1 MNLRYQDNLGHLNG
15 YDFFNVSDQSN
26 FQSDNPSNYYSEHSG
41 SHVFETYCSNSQGGE
56 IFYPE
61 TGGHIIDDSECMQY
75 GDCEFLTLEG
85 DSYYFLYSSASTV
98 VTQSQCIEYSNESD
112 EIITR
117 FIPAQIRLESDA
129 FVPMNNFISSS
140 ILYLPN
146 SNCSSTGNSC
156 PSTSIVSRLIFLL
169 LNGEFSIILFIYQW
183 PK

>member
-41 SHVFETYCSNSQGGE
+41 SHVFETYCSNSRGGE
-56 IFYPE
+56 IFDPE
-61 TGGHIIDDSECMQY
+61 TGSHMIDNTECMQY

-129 FVPMNNFISSS
+129 FVPVSYTH
-140 ILYLPN
+140 LTLP
-146 SNCSSTGNSC
+146 TKR
-156 PSTSIVSRLIFLL
+156 IV
-169 LNGEFSIILFIYQW
+169 
-183 PK
+183 